1 MQTWQMQTA
10 KARFSDVVRSAKVNR
25 HYWKPT
31 SDCRKI
37 NKIAKSKNRFPI
49 KSNGPQDFT
58 VHGKSVAV
66 VVSRDLFDR
75 LSGNT
80 QSLVEFMQHS
90 PLYGMDDLVF
100 DRNPSLTHEVNL

>member
-10 KARFSDVVRSAKVNR
+10 KARFSDVVRSAKVN
-25 HYWKPT
+25 
-31 SDCRKI
+31 
-37 NKIAKSKNRFPI
+37 
-49 KSNGPQDFT
+49 GPQDIT